1 MDPVTKLWNKIR
13 TSRRNAPKTFK
24 AKENSEEIVLKKENR
39 VTTQQ
44 KNELDAAVGLLQLN
58 EQPRVLMPQEVP
70 YFGSTGN
77 MKILDVRMGNLIN
90 GIFGNKMVND
100 WKKSAH
106 NRTGRQI
113 YELASVNTQCIE
125 TIGDAGVAKNCW
137 ICGFPLDLRAPNQRS
152 DELKPSCDHVLP
164 IAQAVFFLGLYSTR
178 KRTQHE
184 KNPEV
189 FKKDIIALEYAWSH
203 LGCNIEKQHT
213 VLIKET
219 IHNDAPIW
227 SPNEHNISKM
237 LTDIVKSSHTPEVK
251 QQIAHYHGGV
261 HEWVKH
267 RKEKIHHRVE
277 LITNFINRPA
287 EVPGLGN
294 LTVLAGWA
302 SLVDPASMSD
312 NFLDF
317 IHVDLPGVIRH
328 KRKQTRRASPKNR
341 KIFHRKTGKKTPIIS
356 S

>member
-1 MDPVTKLWNKIR
+1 MDDPVTKIWNKIR
-13 TSRRNAPKTFK
+13 TSGRNAAKTFK
-24 AKENSEEIVLKKENR
+24 AKENAEEIVLKKENR

-44 KNELDAAVGLLQLN
+44 KNELDAAIGLLQLG
-58 EQPRVLMPQEVP
+58 EQPRILMPQEVP
-70 YFGSTGN
+70 YFSSTGN
-77 MKILDVRMGNLIN
+77 MKILDVRMGNLIK

-100 WKKSAH
+100 WKKSGR
-106 NRTGRQI
+106 NRVGRHI

-125 TIGDAGVAKNCW
+125 TIGDAHVAKDCW
-137 ICGFPLDLRAPNQRS
+137 ICGFPLDLRYPHQRS
-152 DELKPSCDHVLP
+152 NELKPSCDHVLP
-164 IAQAVFFLGLYSTR
+164 IAQAVFFIGLYSTR
-178 KRTQHE
+178 HRTEHE
-184 KNPEV
+184 KTHGN
-189 FKKDIIALEYAWSH
+189 FKKDILALEYAWSH

-219 IHNDAPIW
+219 IHNHAPVW

-237 LTDIVKSSHTPEVK
+237 LTDIVKSSHTPEVNE
-251 QQIAHYHGGV
+251 QITHYRGGV

-287 EVPGLGN
+287 EDAGLGN

-302 SLVDPASMSD
+302 SLVDPSSMSD

-317 IHVDLPGVIRH
+317 IHVNLPGVVRN
-328 KRKQTRRASPKNR
+328 KRQTRRASQQTRKRPTRKAAKNR
-341 KIFHRKTGKKTPIIS
+341 I
-356 S
+356 